1 MPPSVNDEIVFPLPP
16 AHRRLS
22 RRTRLIL
29 ELSVGL
35 ALLAF
40 IGIGASVRMPVW
52 LRLIGWAFLIG
63 SLVAQ
68 SVLVARHWK
77 RRRGWRK

>member
-1 MPPSVNDEIVFPLPP
+1 MQPGVKDEIIFPLPP

-22 RRTRLIL
+22 RRKRLIV
-29 ELSVGL
+29 ELGVGL

-40 IGIGASVRMPVW
+40 IGIGASIRMPVW
-52 LRLIGWAFLIG
+52 LRLIGWALLIG
-63 SLVAQ
+63 NLVGQSVVVAQ
-68 SVLVARHWK
+68 RWK